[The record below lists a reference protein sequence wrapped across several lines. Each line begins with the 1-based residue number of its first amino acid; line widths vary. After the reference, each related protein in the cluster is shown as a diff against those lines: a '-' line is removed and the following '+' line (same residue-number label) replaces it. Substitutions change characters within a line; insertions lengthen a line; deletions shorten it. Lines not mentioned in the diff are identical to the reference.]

1 MKNNEMINLVD
12 ICNSKLARVRLV
24 ADMLCLD
31 FEKDGVTSSL
41 HIQCFYRIHK
51 NSEVL
56 VTSQDY
62 HVFDYDKGDED
73 GKENTLWKNMS
84 KISNQI
90 EGNYITKVSLND
102 LKDINIQ
109 LSNDFHIDVLI
120 SNSMSSFEDMIEQYR
135 FLPSEKENDHTVIF
149 I

>member
-1 MKNNEMINLVD
+1 
-12 ICNSKLARVRLV
+12 
-24 ADMLCLD
+24 
-31 FEKDGVTSSL
+31 
-41 HIQCFYRIHK
+41 
-51 NSEVL
+51 
-56 VTSQDY
+56 
-62 HVFDYDKGDED
+62 
-73 GKENTLWKNMS
+73 MS